1 VTPDKLD
8 LIFPF
13 VVFAYGAVMTFVL
26 HTPFF
31 EDLARERLPVAMRQQ
46 LQKHRGFGV
55 FCLLAGGLWSLQNL
69 WLS

>member
-1 VTPDKLD
+1 MTLDKLD

-13 VVFAYGAVMTFVL
+13 VVLAYGAIMTVVL

-31 EDLARERLPVAMRQQ
+31 EGLAEERLPVALRQQ
-46 LQKHRGFGV
+46 LLKHRGFGL
-55 FCLLAGGLWSLQNL
+55 FCLLAGGLWTLQNL